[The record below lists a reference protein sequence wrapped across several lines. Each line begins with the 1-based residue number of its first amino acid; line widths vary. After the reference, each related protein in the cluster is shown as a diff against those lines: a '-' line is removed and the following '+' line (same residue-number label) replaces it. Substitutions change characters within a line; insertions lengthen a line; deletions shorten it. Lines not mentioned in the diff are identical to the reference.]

1 MEPMIIMNHDY
12 ESDHYVKYDY
22 DDYGDNACM

>member
-12 ESDHYVKYDY
+12 ESDQYVNYDY
-22 DDYGDNACM
+22 DDYGDNACV